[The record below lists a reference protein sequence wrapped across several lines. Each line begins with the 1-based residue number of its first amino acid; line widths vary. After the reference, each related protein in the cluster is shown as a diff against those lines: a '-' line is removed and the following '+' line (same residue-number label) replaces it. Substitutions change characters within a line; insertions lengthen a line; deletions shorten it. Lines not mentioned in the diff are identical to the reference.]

1 MNLNIAR
8 GWIAGMR
15 RASLRHSLRRGDE
28 REPLLVR
35 FGGAAWVLP
44 AGFLV
49 IVVLVGQFT
58 GPSIQVGNWLL
69 MVPLLAAGVS
79 SPKVTAAFG
88 LLVLIL
94 NRWASA
100 SMATTELRTEDF
112 LLGVF
117 AVLLAIFISVV
128 RSRARDYVL
137 HLQSAAETTRQVLLR
152 PIPPWWGGMEVAA
165 RYLAAD
171 VEARVGG
178 DFYEVLSTPH
188 GTRAILGDV
197 QGKGLPAV
205 STAGA
210 VVGAFREAGYHEP
223 DLDVVASRMESGMS
237 RHNALKS
244 ALGDHEERF
253 ATAVVISF
261 ATDFGSVEVVNFG
274 HEGPFVI
281 GPHGVRQLPQEQ
293 GLPVGMA
300 ELTGNPPIVVS
311 RIPFDRQETVLLVTD
326 GVTEARN
333 RADEF
338 FPLRKRLERIH
349 ADHPDGTAPSLLLRL
364 VIDALLEHT
373 AGRLTDDAALLAL
386 RPLPIE
392 LPHHDSTPPHDTA
405 SSGQALSRK

>member
-1 MNLNIAR
+1 MIPDIGR
-8 GWIAGMR
+8 GWITGMR
-15 RASLRHSLRRGDE
+15 RASLRQSLRRGDE

-35 FGGAAWVLP
+35 YGAAAWVLP

-49 IVVLVGQFT
+49 IVALVGQFT

-88 LLVLIL
+88 LLVLVL
-94 NRWASA
+94 NRWANA

-128 RSRARDYVL
+128 RARARDYVL

-152 PIPPWWGGMEVAA
+152 PIPPRWGGVEVAA

-223 DLDVVASRMESGMS
+223 GLDVVASRMESGLS
-237 RHNALKS
+237 RHNFLKS

-293 GLPVGMA
+293 GSPVGMA
-300 ELTGNPPIVVS
+300 ELTGSPPVVS
-311 RIPFDRQETVLLVTD
+311 RISYARQETVLLVTD

-338 FPLRKRLERIH
+338 FPLRRCLERIH
-349 ADHPDGTAPSLLLRL
+349 ADHSDGICPSCLLRL
-364 VIDALLEHT
+364 VIDALLDHT
-373 AGRLTDDAALLAL
+373 GGRLTDDAALLAL
-386 RPLPIE
+386 RPLPVE
-392 LPHHDSTPPHDTA
+392 
-405 SSGQALSRK
+405 SREA